1 MDAIQGGD
9 GQNKAEGATS
19 KAKIWITNMEI
30 SQFFFNF
37 KLIFFF
43 GFFAKRLLSFQFLRM
58 ADHNVTI

>member
-37 KLIFFF
+37 KLIFFL
-43 GFFAKRLLSFQFLRM
+43 AFLQR
-58 ADHNVTI
+58 DYFLFNF